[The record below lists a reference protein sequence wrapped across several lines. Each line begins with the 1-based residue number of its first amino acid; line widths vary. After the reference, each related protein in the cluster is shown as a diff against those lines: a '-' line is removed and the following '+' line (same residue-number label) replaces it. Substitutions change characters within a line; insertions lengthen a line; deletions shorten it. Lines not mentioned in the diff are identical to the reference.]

1 MLDHE
6 FRSRH
11 GAGAAKK
18 RQSQMYD
25 GQLKPARGA
34 IETGAAGCWLPD
46 SRREAG
52 TIGAARPMVLRKC
65 SGMARLQC
73 RQPPSHDH
81 QGSDRIGH
89 ARRDTHDEA
98 GKRLVLQAS
107 EAADSAAPG
116 RDKTCRGAEMTIRIS
131 CSTMWAA
138 KMRVPS
144 ACRGEQS
151 ANARLAKPSQNHT
164 CSFAGRP
171 CRAGS
176 AGRCQRCT
184 ERRLPRA
191 VRSPAAR
198 SSSRTPRR
206 RPQTCAPT
214 LLSSAA
220 PRVEQAGSA
229 LPDVNVC
236 EQHARAEAGGAFE
249 DGRRP
254 APNGTGRPTRYPGVK
269 HRPDQEHAGQHRG
282 RSGAKWRGLAPDRV
296 RRARLGKAR
305 ASPENPRNFMAA
317 SA

>member
-1 MLDHE
+1 MRRSQHSATILRRRAGHAEAFGRRRLPLELGLASVLAFAHRTTASRPQERRKCQGKVLHRGSAPALGCHRLPESTAAMLDHE

-52 TIGAARPMVLRKC
+52 TIGAARPMALCKC

-116 RDKTCRGAEMTIRIS
+116 RDRPA
-131 CSTMWAA
+131 
-138 KMRVPS
+138 
-144 ACRGEQS
+144 GEQ
-151 ANARLAKPSQNHT
+151 R
-164 CSFAGRP
+164 
-171 CRAGS
+171 
-176 AGRCQRCT
+176 
-184 ERRLPRA
+184 
-191 VRSPAAR
+191 
-198 SSSRTPRR
+198 
-206 RPQTCAPT
+206 
-214 LLSSAA
+214 
-220 PRVEQAGSA
+220 
-229 LPDVNVC
+229 
-236 EQHARAEAGGAFE
+236 
-249 DGRRP
+249 
-254 APNGTGRPTRYPGVK
+254 
-269 HRPDQEHAGQHRG
+269 
-282 RSGAKWRGLAPDRV
+282 
-296 RRARLGKAR
+296 
-305 ASPENPRNFMAA
+305 
-317 SA
+317 